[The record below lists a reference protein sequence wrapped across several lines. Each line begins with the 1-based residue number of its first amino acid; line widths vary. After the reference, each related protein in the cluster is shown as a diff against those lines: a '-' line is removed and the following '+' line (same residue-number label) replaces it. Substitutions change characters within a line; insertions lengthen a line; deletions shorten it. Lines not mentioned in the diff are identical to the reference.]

1 MKQDNAGDD
10 RSERNWLDKLVQ
22 RLTPEP
28 RDREQLLEL
37 LQVAGEKHLIDADT
51 LGIFE
56 GALRVSDMQVREI
69 MVPRAQMVCVRTGDS
84 LQEVLATVI
93 RSAHSRFPAIGES
106 KDDIKG
112 ILLAKDLLPLLL
124 DGKDSQF
131 DLNSLIRPVQVVPES
146 KRLQVLL
153 REFREKRSH
162 IVIVIDE
169 YGGAAGLATIE
180 DVLEE
185 IVGDIEDEYDR
196 EDKFVRH
203 IRDHEYGVKALMP
216 IEEFNEQFGTQLPED
231 EYDTIGGLVTNS
243 FGYLPQPGEEVV
255 IEGVQFAGT
264 KADSLRL
271 LWLRMIL
278 PAGRG

>member
-10 RSERNWLDKLVQ
+10 RIERNWLDKLVQ

-28 RDREQLLEL
+28 KDREHLLEL
-37 LQVAGEKHLIDADT
+37 LHGASEKHVIDADA
-51 LGIFE
+51 LSIFE

-84 LQEVLATVI
+84 LEEVLATVI
-93 RSAHSRFPAIGES
+93 QSAHSRFPVVGES
-106 KDDIKG
+106 KDDVKG

-124 DGKDSQF
+124 EAQDKRF
-131 DLNSLIRPVQVVPES
+131 DINSLIRPVQVVPES

-203 IRDHEYGVKALMP
+203 IRDQEYAIKALMP
-216 IEEFNEQFGTQLPED
+216 IDEFNVQFGTRLPDD

-255 IEGVQFAGT
+255 INGVHFSVN
-264 KADSLRL
+264 KADSRRVLS
-271 LWLRMIL
+271 LRMTL
-278 PAGRG
+278 NTARD